1 MNIGKRSII
10 PTNHYLMYHSDV
22 EWDLIILAVLSP
34 TKILSDKRYGK
45 ENVTYIKNTKKF
57 IIKVHAKIDNVNQV
71 ILIINA
77 FKEENEMS
85 QL

>member
-1 MNIGKRSII
+1 
-10 PTNHYLMYHSDV
+10 MYHSDV

-85 QL
+85 